1 MLNLIL
7 LALIILL
14 PPFAYGSATS
24 RSIDNPIGSK
34 EEDPEWIEDGE
45 IHYQARKLK
54 EEFIGHYHGLVDDK
68 SVYVELSPYVWKL

>member
-1 MLNLIL
+1 VLNLIL

-24 RSIDNPIGSK
+24 TSIDDPIETK
-34 EEDPEWIEDGE
+34 EEGPEWLEEGE
-45 IHYQARKLK
+45 LHYQGRKLK
-54 EEFIGHYHGLVDDK
+54 EKFIGHYHGLVDDK